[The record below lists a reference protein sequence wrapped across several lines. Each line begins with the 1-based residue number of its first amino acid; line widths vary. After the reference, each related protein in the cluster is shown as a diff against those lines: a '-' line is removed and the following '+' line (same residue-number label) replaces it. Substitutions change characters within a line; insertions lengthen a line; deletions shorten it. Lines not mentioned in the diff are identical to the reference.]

1 MAIETN
7 LETGTADSSRYQ
19 YNIIMTDTTSMSA
32 RDSIAGSASLFA
44 ELLDGRQEEAVPPPS
59 DTIDNLTAIVNDEV
73 ADQFVQVKKASMD
86 RLGLDKEKQLT
97 DYNMLGSKL
106 PDGLKMALTTCLL
119 KTHEINALAKDPA
132 DKLDHA
138 TKMFSKIPD
147 VHKALLGEMFKRVE
161 THVQMQVDAEVS
173 KLATGAAGIING
185 LASKTTTARRDSI
198 RASVSKVV
206 DSTKLAAAAPKEASA
221 LDC

>member
-19 YNIIMTDTTSMSA
+19 YNISMTDTTSMSA

-59 DTIDNLTAIVNDEV
+59 DTIDNLTTIVNDEV
-73 ADQFVQVKKASMD
+73 ADQFDQVKKASVD

-119 KTHEINALAKDPA
+119 KTHEINALAKDP
-132 DKLDHA
+132 
-138 TKMFSKIPD
+138 T
-147 VHKALLGEMFKRVE
+147 
-161 THVQMQVDAEVS
+161 THD
-173 KLATGAAGIING
+173 
-185 LASKTTTARRDSI
+185 
-198 RASVSKVV
+198 
-206 DSTKLAAAAPKEASA
+206 
-221 LDC
+221 